1 MTTTLR
7 EEIKQ
12 TRPFASLEQ
21 EAHLSVERTAAIL
34 GHAVA
39 EVLKPYGI
47 TRTQYNAL
55 RILRGAGGDGLCR
68 NEVRERLV
76 SQVPDASRL
85 LDRMEAAGLIRR
97 ERDAADRRFVT
108 TRITDEG
115 LRVVDELD
123 GPIEALHRRR
133 LGVLDARELRTLI
146 GLLARLREAG

>member
-1 MTTTLR
+1 MPSTLR

-12 TRPFASLEQ
+12 TRPFSSLEQ
-21 EAHLSVERTAAIL
+21 EAHLSIERTAAIL

-55 RILRGAGGDGLCR
+55 RILRGAGETGLCR

-76 SQVPDASRL
+76 AQVPDASRL

-97 ERDAADRRFVT
+97 ERDTADRRFVT
-108 TRITDEG
+108 TRITAEG
-115 LRVVDELD
+115 LRVVGELD
-123 GPIEALHRRR
+123 GPIDALHRRR
-133 LGVLDARELRTLI
+133 LGVLDASELETLI
-146 GLLARLREAG
+146 RLLARLRDAG

>member
-1 MTTTLR
+1 MASALR
-7 EEIKQ
+7 DEIKQ

-21 EAHLSVERTAAIL
+21 EAHLSIDRTAAIL

-55 RILRGAGGDGLCR
+55 RILRGAGDAGLCR

-76 SQVPDASRL
+76 AQVPDASRL

-97 ERDAADRRFVT
+97 ERDSADRRFVT

-115 LRVVDELD
+115 LRMVAELD
-123 GPIEALHRRR
+123 GPIDELHRRR
-133 LGVLDARELRTLI
+133 LGVLDDGELRTLI
-146 GLLARLREAG
+146 GLLARLRETD

>member
-7 EEIKQ
+7 DEIKQ

-21 EAHLSVERTAAIL
+21 EAHLSIERTAAIL

-55 RILRGAGGDGLCR
+55 RILRGAGPAGLCR

-76 SQVPDASRL
+76 AQVPDATRL

-97 ERDAADRRFVT
+97 ERSAEDRRFVT

-115 LRVVDELD
+115 LRVVAELD
-123 GPIEALHRRR
+123 APIDELHRRR
-133 LGVLDARELRTLI
+133 LGVLSQDELQSLI
-146 GLLARLREAG
+146 GLLARLRESD